1 MMPSSGSSK
10 TLQPPSQLTRFLVC
24 GLGSLGQHCVAV
36 LKDYGV
42 AVSAIDLILPQNW
55 EVPELPN
62 LLDDLAIGDCRQAAI
77 LEQVKIREC
86 RSILLVTSDE
96 RGNTEAAFAARLLNP
111 DIRLILRSDKQN
123 LNQLLSENLGNF
135 VAFEPSQLSAA
146 AFALAALGD
155 QTLGYFNL
163 EGQLLR
169 VTKYQVKPGDRWCDR
184 WWVHGL
190 NTRNRR
196 ILSHTANFSPLPK
209 QFYEW
214 EPEARVRAGDTIVYI
229 EVASSSYS
237 QQAKASSVKQQ
248 LHQAVRQGIWHHLKH
263 YISQFWQWTYQYQ
276 TRRVAVLCCFTV
288 LILVVCGT
296 ILFRWE
302 YPEINLQD
310 AFNATATLLLGGYGD
325 LFGDIKPETPLS
337 FGLQVFS
344 LALALAGTAFIGVLY
359 ALLIDLLLTSRFHF
373 SSRPPIPQQDHI
385 VLIGLGRLGQRV
397 ATLLQEFKQSIAGI
411 SNTELDPGIL
421 PQMPLVIDNVISA
434 FSKIHLE
441 NAKSAI
447 IITEDDLE
455 NLEIG
460 LMVHAANPDVGVII
474 HSYDQHFR
482 DQVAKLFPYAKVLC
496 ASALSAE
503 VFAAA
508 AFGENVLSLFHFN
521 NTTVLVTEYF
531 IETGDTLNGLMLSEV
546 AYGYAVVPVLYQH
559 DKHES
564 AKFMP
569 APETRLYVGDRLI
582 VLATSQSLQRIERGE
597 MTPRTRQVQIEK
609 ALNQD
614 AVFDG
619 ANAIALISGCSLAI
633 ARKLMNNLPATLPQ
647 PLYHHQAQHLV
658 WELSKVQVTAHL
670 TALKGSNSV

>member
-1 MMPSSGSSK
+1 MLSPLDASHKRS
-10 TLQPPSQLTRFLVC
+10 PPQLERFLVC

-42 AVSAIDLILPQNW
+42 AVSAIDLVLPQNW
-55 EVPELPN
+55 EIPELPS
-62 LLDDLAIGDCRQAAI
+62 LLDDLAIGDCRQTSI
-77 LEQVKIREC
+77 LEQVKISEC
-86 RSILLVTSDE
+86 RSVLLVTSDE

-123 LNQLLSENLGNF
+123 LNQLLSQNLGNF

-146 AFALAALGD
+146 AFALAALSD

-163 EGQLLR
+163 EGKLLQ
-169 VTKYQVKPGDRWCDR
+169 VIKYQIKPGDRWCDR

-196 ILSHTANFSPLPK
+196 ILSHTANSSHLPK

-214 EPEARVRAGDTIVYI
+214 EPEATVRAGDTVVYI
-229 EVASSSYS
+229 EVAQLSSSS
-237 QQAKASSVKQQ
+237 QEARTSFFARSQQ
-248 LHQAVRQGIWHHLKH
+248 LHQAIKQGTLWRNLKQQF
-263 YISQFWQWTYQYQ
+263 SQWQCAYQYQ
-276 TRRVAVLCCFTV
+276 TRRVAVLSCFTV
-288 LILVVCGT
+288 LILLLCGT

-337 FGLQVFS
+337 LGLQVFS

-359 ALLIDLLLTSRFHF
+359 ALLIEMLLTSRFHF
-373 SSRPPIPQQDHI
+373 RSRPPLPQQNHI

-397 ATLLQEFKQSIAGI
+397 ATLLQELKQSIAGI
-411 SNTELDPGIL
+411 STSELDPRIL
-421 PQMPLVIDNVISA
+421 PQMPLVVDNVASA
-434 FSKIHLE
+434 FTKVHLE
-441 NAKSAI
+441 SAKSAI
-447 IITEDDLE
+447 VITEDDLE

-460 LMVHAANPDVGVII
+460 LMVHAANPSLGVII
-474 HSYDQHFR
+474 HSYDQHFS
-482 DQVAKLFPYAKVLC
+482 DQVAQLFPYAQVLC

-531 IETGDTLNGLMLSEV
+531 IEAGDTLNGLMLSEV
-546 AYGYAVVPVLYQH
+546 AYGYAVVPILYQH
-559 DKHES
+559 DKHDS
-564 AKFMP
+564 AILMP
-569 APETRLYVGDRLI
+569 SQETRLYLGDRLI
-582 VLATSQSLQRIERGE
+582 VLATSNSLQRIERGE
-597 MTPRTRQVQIEK
+597 LAPRQWQVRVEK
-609 ALNQD
+609 ALNHD

-619 ANAIALISGCSLAI
+619 ANAIALISGCTLAT
-633 ARKLMNNLPATLPQ
+633 ARQLMNNLPATLPQ
-647 PLYHHQAQHLV
+647 PLYHHQAQYLVRELSQIQVHAHLV
-658 WELSKVQVTAHL
+658 LIFN
-670 TALKGSNSV
+670 NS